1 MDTECAQPAG
11 LRIDE
16 VGIYRRGKP
25 LDGKC
30 DRPLWSRED
39 LSRCEDFLIWIK
51 GFEDALGVVKDNV
64 KMSGYVHVVE
74 LCIRAS
80 LSSSNVLR
88 AKVASKF
95 TIAGV

>member
-1 MDTECAQPAG
+1 MDTERAQPAG

-39 LSRCEDFLIWIK
+39 LSRCEDFLI
-51 GFEDALGVVKDNV
+51 
-64 KMSGYVHVVE
+64 
-74 LCIRAS
+74 
-80 LSSSNVLR
+80 
-88 AKVASKF
+88 
-95 TIAGV
+95 